1 MSPINH
7 VPTSFSNPI
16 QKSHYC
22 RLLVSTNYYSNIYF
36 GINFTLPISNKA
48 VFALPNQKKKK
59 KKWRR
64 RRKDKAVIVSM
75 HYFIAS
81 LTEKTTLA
89 SWFTKEHLNNSV
101 INAYDLFYYKI
112 CIDSCSKKKKKKDMY
127 WLCLWVYIYIY
138 IWLWKLRDL
147 SLFKGDLSIWQQLK
161 YPFFTN
167 GFGRE
172 GYPFTTKTGIIFTDG
187 NPKIIMTYKTVFD
200 TSWLQTRKRLRS
212 GFI

>member
-48 VFALPNQKKKK
+48 VFALPNPPKKKK
-59 KKWRR
+59 K

-89 SWFTKEHLNNSV
+89 SWFTKEHLNNSI

-112 CIDSCSKKKKKKDMY
+112 CIDYVSEDI
-127 WLCLWVYIYIY
+127 YIYIY
-138 IWLWKLRDL
+138 GYENWEICHCSKGIW
-147 SLFKGDLSIWQQLK
+147 
-161 YPFFTN
+161 
-167 GFGRE
+167 
-172 GYPFTTKTGIIFTDG
+172 
-187 NPKIIMTYKTVFD
+187 VFD
-200 TSWLQTRKRLRS
+200 NNWNTLFLQMGLEERDTLLQQRQESSSQTEIQKL
-212 GFI
+212 

>member
-1 MSPINH
+1 
-7 VPTSFSNPI
+7 
-16 QKSHYC
+16 
-22 RLLVSTNYYSNIYF
+22 
-36 GINFTLPISNKA
+36 
-48 VFALPNQKKKK
+48 
-59 KKWRR
+59 
-64 RRKDKAVIVSM
+64 M

-89 SWFTKEHLNNSV
+89 SWFTKEHLNNSI

-112 CIDSCSKKKKKKDMY
+112 CIDSCSQKKKKRY
-127 WLCLWVYIYIY
+127 VLTLSLSIYIYIY

-161 YPFFTN
+161 YPSFTN

-172 GYPFTTKTGIIFTDG
+172 GYPFTKKTGIIFTDG
-187 NPKIIMTYKTVFD
+187 NSKIIMTYKTVFD